1 MCYAYRDGAFK
12 ELLREHLIGVGS
24 CCEKRWELGALSNKI
39 SRALNLSLD
48 GVRSAILLSSLL
60 HDLGKAAQMF
70 QERCSSQKGCT
81 EFYGH
86 YLISAFLM
94 HLALN
99 TAGVLVEGR
108 DVSNFIE
115 DRLDD
120 IDRDKIIGILTIL
133 PIAFHHYH
141 QVEGFR
147 SYSPRDSLRNFVEKP
162 KIWDRCMDDL
172 DLLTKSILSTYR
184 LSSTLSKAVA
194 NLPSTLSNLERPRDS
209 GFYEVYRGS
218 RLFIE
223 NFYHNIVER
232 GVRLMTV
239 TLSSVI
245 IESITGLVNLCDGDV
260 AYKARSRAGGKN
272 GRNI

>member
-1 MCYAYRDGAFK
+1 VCYAYRDDAFE
-12 ELLREHLIGVGS
+12 ELLLSHLIGVGS
-24 CCEKRWELGALSNKI
+24 CCKERWELGALSSKI
-39 SRALNLSLD
+39 SRALKLSLD

-70 QERCSSQKGCT
+70 QERCSQGRCT

-147 SYSPRDSLRNFVEKP
+147 SYSLRDSLRNFVEKP
-162 KIWDRCMDDL
+162 KIWGRCMDDL
-172 DLLTKSILSTYR
+172 DLLTKSISTYM

-209 GFYEVYRGS
+209 GFYELYRGS

-232 GVRLMTV
+232 GVRLMAV
-239 TLSSVI
+239 TLSGVI
-245 IESITGLVNLCDGDV
+245 IESITGLVNLCDGYV
-260 AYKARSRAGGKN
+260 AYRARSRAGGKN